1 MHTILQY
8 PEAMK
13 AYVDQCKINEANRY
27 SWNKRHEII
36 WKLLKQLEE
45 HYESK

>member
-1 MHTILQY
+1 MLTVLQH
-8 PEAMK
+8 PEAVK

-36 WKLLKQLEE
+36 QKLLQQLEK